1 MKKILVVEDD
11 KNLRDTIIDFFNM
24 KGEYVN
30 GSDNVNDALKL
41 VKQHDYEIVITD
53 LNLKNSNG
61 LELIKIL
68 KTTRKS
74 IEIIVITGIASID
87 IAINAIKLGAFQYL
101 TKPFKLDE
109 IEVFVEKA
117 YEKLG
122 LEREI
127 KSLKSKL
134 IEKYNFSNI
143 IYKSEKMNNIVDQ
156 VKQIAPTVANVLILG
171 ESGVGKE
178 LIAQAIHYNSNF
190 KNGPFVPINCSAF
203 PETLLESEL
212 FGYEKGAFTG
222 AQTSRK
228 GKFQLAEGGTLFLD
242 EIGDISLLTQV
253 KLLRFLEKKE
263 VMPVGSNKVITI
275 NTRLVFATNKD
286 LEKLVNE
293 GKFREDFYYRIN
305 VVKIIIPP
313 LRDRKD
319 DIIALANYNII
330 QFCRQYQK
338 PLMTI
343 DKDALKA
350 LLDYTWPGNVR
361 ELKNV
366 MEHIVIFNN
375 KDSIN
380 IENIPVN
387 IRANET
393 IKKTLPRI
401 DEGFLVDRSMEEI
414 EKMTIISNLKKYKN
428 NTKVAKVL
436 GMSRASLI
444 NKIKKYNINKEE
456 I

>member
-11 KNLRDTIIDFFNM
+11 ANLRETIIDYFNM
-24 KGEYVN
+24 KGEFVN
-30 GSDNVNDALKL
+30 GTDNVNDALKL

-68 KTTRKS
+68 KSTRKS

-109 IEVFVEKA
+109 IEVFVDKA

-156 VKQIAPTVANVLILG
+156 VKQIAPTSANVLILG

-190 KNGPFVPINCSAF
+190 KNGPFIPINCSAF

-263 VMPVGSNKVITI
+263 IMPVGSNKVITI
-275 NTRLVFATNKD
+275 NARLVFATNKD

-313 LRDRKD
+313 LRDRKE
-319 DIIALANYNII
+319 DIYALSNYYII
-330 QFCRQYQK
+330 QHCRQYQK
-338 PLMTI
+338 PLMSI
-343 DKDALKA
+343 DKEALE
-350 LLDYTWPGNVR
+350 LLLEYPWPGNVR
-361 ELKNV
+361 ELKNTI
-366 MEHIVIFNN
+366 EHIVIFND
-375 KDSIN
+375 KDTIN
-380 IENIPVN
+380 IKDIP
-387 IRANET
+387 ET
-393 IKKTLPRI
+393 IKANGTLHQGQSFAAGDAFI
-401 DEGFLVDRSMEEI
+401 DRSMDEI
-414 EKMTIISNLKKYKN
+414 ERLAILSNLKKYKN
-428 NTKVAKVL
+428 NTKVAKIL

-444 NKIKKYNINKEE
+444 SKIKKYNIKKED

>member
-11 KNLRDTIIDFFNM
+11 ANLRETIIDYFNM
-24 KGEYVN
+24 KGEFVN
-30 GSDNVNDALKL
+30 GTDNVNDALKL

-68 KTTRKS
+68 KSTRKS

-109 IEVFVEKA
+109 IEVFVDKA

-156 VKQIAPTVANVLILG
+156 VKQIAPTSANVLILG

-190 KNGPFVPINCSAF
+190 KNGPFIPINCSAF

-263 VMPVGSNKVITI
+263 IMPVGSNKVITI
-275 NTRLVFATNKD
+275 NARLVFATNKD

-313 LRDRKD
+313 LRDRKE
-319 DIIALANYNII
+319 DIYALSNYYII
-330 QFCRQYQK
+330 QYCRQYQK
-338 PLMTI
+338 PLMSI
-343 DKDALKA
+343 DKEALE
-350 LLDYTWPGNVR
+350 LLLEYPWPGNVR
-361 ELKNV
+361 ELKNTI
-366 MEHIVIFNN
+366 EHIVIFND
-375 KDSIN
+375 KDTIN
-380 IENIPVN
+380 IKDIP
-387 IRANET
+387 ET
-393 IKKTLPRI
+393 IKANGTLQQGQSFDAGDAFI
-401 DEGFLVDRSMEEI
+401 DRSMDEI
-414 EKMTIISNLKKYKN
+414 ERLAILSNLKKYKN
-428 NTKVAKVL
+428 NTKVAKIL

-444 NKIKKYNINKEE
+444 SKIKKYNIKKED